1 MILLG
6 VVFIKTSSWVDPQR
20 GPGIPLEALI
30 SDYLLSLWCHQT
42 WLRNSQQKWRCW
54 QCWWEKSEIHL
65 KIGNFPLPSLITSRV
80 SVGDDI
86 WKIGQKKLFRCSDIY
101 PALIVK
107 VRFSNGFSHGFSGR
121 NFATKTGR
129 IPGGH
134 FWRQSESQLSE
145 FLRRFQDGRMK
156 RSQKWWRMGISW
168 GLMGFNDD

>member
-6 VVFIKTSSWVDPQR
+6 VVFIKTSSWVDRQR

-30 SDYLLSLWCHQT
+30 SDYLLSLRCHQT

-101 PALIVK
+101 SALIVK
-107 VRFSNGFSHGFSGR
+107 VRSSPWVFPWLFRSNLRDISGARAKANSPSFCGAFRTEGWNDPRSGEEWGFHGV
-121 NFATKTGR
+121 
-129 IPGGH
+129 
-134 FWRQSESQLSE
+134 
-145 FLRRFQDGRMK
+145 
-156 RSQKWWRMGISW
+156 
-168 GLMGFNDD
+168 